1 MHQISNYVYA
11 RDELLEWDIP
21 TKRLPNPYHD
31 FPYMVLEGVLSPAE
45 CRAITQS
52 ALADQESVQAE
63 LRGRSLDTAIRKTD
77 IHTLS
82 PEHRTIYDR
91 RFEAVRREIEEFFAL
106 SLAKATDV
114 QVLGYESG
122 SFYLKHSDDASEL
135 RDVQGKVVGYRT
147 VAPER
152 KLTSVLFT
160 TSYTPHPS
168 DTDHFS
174 GGELLFNY
182 LCDEHGTTIT
192 LRPEAGD
199 MVVFL
204 SNPYFSHEVLP
215 VKEGYRLSLVQWHD
229 ALII

>member
-1 MHQISNYVYA
+1 MHQISSFVYA

-21 TKRLPNPYHD
+21 TARLPNPYHD
-31 FPYMVLEGVLSPAE
+31 FPYMVLEGVLSPSE
-45 CRAITQS
+45 CRAITAA
-52 ALADQESVQAE
+52 ALADKDGVAAE
-63 LRGRSLDTAIRKTD
+63 LRGKSLDTAIRKTD

-82 PEHRTIYDR
+82 PEHREMYNR
-91 RFEAVRREIEEFFAL
+91 RFEAVKAEIEEFFAL

-114 QVLGYESG
+114 QVLAYESG
-122 SFYLKHSDDASEL
+122 SFYVKHSDDASEL
-135 RDVQGKVVGYRT
+135 RDRNGNVVGYRT

-152 KLTSVLFT
+152 KLTTVLFT
-160 TSYTPHPS
+160 TSYTPHPTDS
-168 DTDHFS
+168 DHFS

-182 LCDEHGTTIT
+182 LCDESGNTIT

-215 VKEGYRLSLVQWHD
+215 VKEGFRLSLVQWHN
-229 ALII
+229 AHM

>member
-1 MHQISNYVYA
+1 MYQISNYVYA

-21 TKRLPNPYHD
+21 TARLPNPYHD
-31 FPYMVLEGVLSPAE
+31 FPYMVLEGVLSPTE
-45 CRAITQS
+45 CRAIT
-52 ALADQESVQAE
+52 AYTLADRDAVQAE

-82 PEHRTIYDR
+82 SELREIYDY
-91 RFEAVRREIEEFFAL
+91 RFAAVRKEIEDFFAL
-106 SLAKATDV
+106 SLSKATDV

-135 RDVQGKVVGYRT
+135 RDLQGNVIGYRT

-152 KLTSVLFT
+152 KLTTVLFT
-160 TSYTPHPS
+160 TSYTPHPT
-168 DTDHFS
+168 DQDHFS

-182 LCDEHGTTIT
+182 LCDEHGNTIT

-199 MVVFL
+199 MVVFF
-204 SNPYFSHEVLP
+204 SNPYFAHEVLP
-215 VKEGYRLSLVQWHD
+215 VKDGYRLSLVQWHN
-229 ALII
+229 AHI

>member
-11 RDELLEWDIP
+11 RDELLGWDIP
-21 TKRLPNPYHD
+21 TARLPNPYHD

-45 CRAITQS
+45 CRAITAH
-52 ALADQESVQAE
+52 ALADKEAVQAE
-63 LRGRSLDTAIRKTD
+63 LRGGSLDTAIRKTD

-82 PEHRTIYDR
+82 PELREIYDH
-91 RFEAVRREIEEFFAL
+91 RFEAIRQEIEDFFAL
-106 SLAKATDV
+106 SLSTATDV

-122 SFYLKHSDDASEL
+122 SFYVKHSDDASEL
-135 RDVQGKVVGYRT
+135 RDPQGNVIGYRT

-152 KLTSVLFT
+152 KLTTVLFT
-160 TSYTPHPS
+160 TSYTPHPT
-168 DTDHFS
+168 DRDHFS

-182 LCDEHGTTIT
+182 LCDEHGNTIT

-215 VKEGYRLSLVQWHD
+215 VKEGYRLSLVQWHN
-229 ALII
+229 AL

>member
-11 RDELLEWDIP
+11 QDELLKMEIP
-21 TKRLPNPYHD
+21 TARLPNPYHD
-31 FPYMVLEGVLSPAE
+31 FPYMLIEGMLTPDE

-52 ALADQESVQAE
+52 ALNDDESVDAE

-82 PEHRTIYDR
+82 PYYRKIYDSR
-91 RFEAVRREIEEFFAL
+91 YEKIKKKIEEFFAL
-106 SLAKATDV
+106 SLTRSTDV

-122 SFYLKHSDDASEL
+122 SFYLRHSDDSSEL
-135 RDVQGKVVGYRT
+135 RDREGKTIGFCP
-147 VAPER
+147 VAQER
-152 KLTSVLFT
+152 KLTTVLFT
-160 TSYTPHPS
+160 TSYTPNPT

-182 LCDEHGTTIT
+182 LCDVNGNTIA
-192 LRPEAGD
+192 LRPQAGD

-215 VKEGYRLSLVQWHD
+215 VKKGFRLSLVQWHN
-229 ALII
+229 ALL

>member
-11 RDELLEWDIP
+11 HDELLGWDIP

-31 FPYMVLEGVLSPAE
+31 FPYMILEGVLSTAE
-45 CRAITQS
+45 C
-52 ALADQESVQAE
+52 LAE
-63 LRGRSLDTAIRKTD
+63 LRGKSLDTAIRKTD

-82 PEHRTIYDR
+82 AEHRAIYDR
-91 RFEAVRREIEEFFAL
+91 RFEAVRSEIEAFFSI

-122 SFYLKHSDDASEL
+122 SFYVKHSDDASEL
-135 RDVQGKVVGYRT
+135 RDHEGNVIGYKT

-152 KLTSVLFT
+152 KLTTVLFT
-160 TSYTPHPS
+160 TSYTPHPT
-168 DTDHFS
+168 DRDHFS

-182 LCDEHGTTIT
+182 LCDEHGNTIS

-204 SNPYFSHEVLP
+204 SNPYFAHEVLP
-215 VKEGYRLSLVQWHD
+215 VKEGFRLSLVQWHD
-229 ALII
+229 AHM

>member
-11 RDELLEWDIP
+11 RDELLGWEIP

-31 FPYMVLEGVLSPAE
+31 FPYMVIEGVLSPAE
-45 CRAITQS
+45 CRAITRS
-52 ALADQESVQAE
+52 ALGDRDAVQAE

-77 IHTLS
+77 IHALS
-82 PEHRTIYDR
+82 SEHRALYES
-91 RFEAVRREIEEFFAL
+91 RFAAVRSEIEEFFAL
-106 SLAKATDV
+106 SLGQASDV
-114 QVLGYESG
+114 QVLGYEKG
-122 SFYLKHSDDASEL
+122 SFYVKHADDSSEL
-135 RDVQGKVVGYRT
+135 RDAEGNIVGFRP

-152 KLTSVLFT
+152 KLTTVLFT
-160 TSYTPHPS
+160 TSYTPNPT
-168 DTDHFS
+168 DKDHFS

-182 LCDEHGTTIT
+182 LCDEQGNTIT

-215 VKEGYRLSLVQWHD
+215 VRGGYRLSLVQWHD
-229 ALII
+229 CFS

>member
-21 TKRLPNPYHD
+21 TKRLPNPYRD
-31 FPYMVLEGVLSPAE
+31 FPYLVIEGVLSPDE
-45 CRAITQS
+45 CRAITAS
-52 ALADQESVQAE
+52 ALVDRETVQAA
-63 LRGRSLDTAIRKTD
+63 LRGREVDNAIRKTD

-82 PEHRTIYDR
+82 SEHRTIYES
-91 RFEAVRREIEEFFAL
+91 RFAAVRQEIENFFSL
-106 SLAKATDV
+106 SLTESTDV

-122 SFYLKHSDDASEL
+122 SFYVKHSDDSSEL
-135 RDVQGKVVGYRT
+135 RDREGDTVGFVP

-152 KLTSVLFT
+152 KVTTVLFT
-160 TSYTPHPS
+160 SSYTPHPTDS
-168 DTDHFS
+168 DHFS

-182 LCDEHGTTIT
+182 LCDESGNTIT

-215 VKEGYRLSLVQWHD
+215 VKEGFRLSLVQWHN
-229 ALII
+229 AHI

>member
-11 RDELLEWDIP
+11 HDELMEWDIP

-31 FPYMVLEGVLSPAE
+31 FPYMVLEGVLSPSE
-45 CRAITQS
+45 CRAITAA
-52 ALADQESVQAE
+52 ALADKEAVQAE

-82 PEHRTIYDR
+82 AEHREIYNR
-91 RFEAVRREIEEFFAL
+91 RFEAVRGEIEDFFAL
-106 SLAKATDV
+106 SLGRSTDV
-114 QVLGYESG
+114 QVLGYERG
-122 SFYLKHSDDASEL
+122 SFYVKHSDDSSEL
-135 RDVQGKVVGYRT
+135 RNNQGDVIGYKA

-152 KLTSVLFT
+152 KLTTVLFT
-160 TSYTPHPS
+160 TSYTPHPTDS
-168 DTDHFS
+168 DHFS

-182 LCDEHGTTIT
+182 LCDEHGNTIT

-199 MVVFL
+199 MVVFF

-215 VKEGYRLSLVQWHD
+215 VKEGFRLSLVQWHD
-229 ALII
+229 AHL

>member
-11 RDELLEWDIP
+11 RDELLTMDIP

-31 FPYMVLEGVLSPAE
+31 FPYMVIEGVLSPSE
-45 CRAITQS
+45 CRAITYA
-52 ALADQESVQAE
+52 ALEDDKSVRAE

-77 IHTLS
+77 IHTLCE
-82 PEHRTIYDR
+82 EHRKIYDNR
-91 RFEAVRREIEEFFAL
+91 YASIKGEIEDFFAL
-106 SLAKATDV
+106 SLSSSTDV

-122 SFYLKHSDDASEL
+122 SFYLRHSDDSSEL
-135 RDVQGKVVGYRT
+135 RDAQGETIGFRT

-152 KLTSVLFT
+152 KLTTVLFT
-160 TSYTPHPS
+160 TSYTPNPT
-168 DTDHFS
+168 DNDHFS

-182 LCDEHGTTIT
+182 LCDEHGNTIT

-204 SNPYFSHEVLP
+204 SNPYFSHEVLS
-215 VKEGYRLSLVQWHD
+215 VQKGFRLSLVQWHN
-229 ALII
+229 ALL

>member
-11 RDELLEWDIP
+11 QDELLGWDIP
-21 TKRLPNPYHD
+21 TKRLPNPYND

-45 CRAITQS
+45 CRAITAW
-52 ALADQESVQAE
+52 ALSDKEAVRAE
-63 LRGRSLDTAIRKTD
+63 LRGRALDTAIRKTD

-82 PEHRTIYDR
+82 PEHRLMYEH
-91 RFEAVRREIEEFFAL
+91 RFDAVRREIEEFFAL
-106 SLAKATDV
+106 SLSTPTDV
-114 QVLGYESG
+114 QVLGYEQG
-122 SFYLKHSDDASEL
+122 GFYLKHSDDASEL
-135 RDVQGKVVGYRT
+135 RNHDGDTIGYKT

-152 KLTSVLFT
+152 VLTTVLFT
-160 TSYTPHPS
+160 TSYTPHPT

-182 LCDEHGTTIT
+182 LCDQYGNTIT

-215 VKEGYRLSLVQWHD
+215 VKEGFRLSLVQWHN
-229 ALII
+229 AL

>member
-1 MHQISNYVYA
+1 MHQISSFVYA

-21 TKRLPNPYHD
+21 TARLPNPYHD

-52 ALADQESVQAE
+52 ALADKDSVQAE
-63 LRGRSLDTAIRKTD
+63 LRGRSTDTTIRKTD

-82 PEHRTIYDR
+82 SEHRAIYDR
-91 RFEAVRREIEEFFAL
+91 RFDAVRSEIETFFAL

-122 SFYLKHSDDASEL
+122 SFYIKHSDDSSEL
-135 RDVQGKVVGYRT
+135 RNAQGDVIGFKT

-152 KLTSVLFT
+152 KLTTVLFT
-160 TSYTPHPS
+160 TTYTPYPT
-168 DTDHFS
+168 DQDHFS

-182 LCDEHGTTIT
+182 LCDQHGNMIT

-215 VKEGYRLSLVQWHD
+215 VKEGFRLSLVQWHN
-229 ALII
+229 AHM

>member
-11 RDELLEWDIP
+11 RDELLGWDIP

-31 FPYMVLEGVLSPAE
+31 FPYMVIEGVLSPSE
-45 CRAITQS
+45 CRAITAA
-52 ALADQESVQAE
+52 ALEDTASVKAE
-63 LRGRSLDTAIRKTD
+63 LRGKALDTAIRRTD

-82 PEHRTIYDR
+82 AEHRAIYES
-91 RFEAVRREIEEFFAL
+91 RFAAVRSEIETFFSL
-106 SLAKATDV
+106 SLSTSTDV
-114 QVLGYESG
+114 QVLGYQSG

-135 RDVQGKVVGYRT
+135 RDREGKTAGFRT

-152 KLTSVLFT
+152 KVTTVLFT
-160 TSYTPHPS
+160 TSYTPHPT

-182 LCDEHGTTIT
+182 LCDEDGNTIT

-215 VKEGYRLSLVQWHD
+215 VKSGYRLSLVQWHN
-229 ALII
+229 AYI

>member
-11 RDELLEWDIP
+11 RDELLGWDIP
-21 TKRLPNPYHD
+21 TARLPNPYYD

-45 CRAITQS
+45 CRAIT
-52 ALADQESVQAE
+52 AYTLETNEAVQAE

-77 IHTLS
+77 IHILT
-82 PEHRTIYDR
+82 PEHRAIYDR
-91 RFEAVRREIEEFFAL
+91 RFDAVRGEIEEFFAL
-106 SLAKATDV
+106 SLSKATDV

-122 SFYLKHSDDASEL
+122 SFYLKHSDDSSEL
-135 RDVQGKVVGYRT
+135 RDREGNIVGFKP

-152 KLTSVLFT
+152 KLTTVLFT
-160 TSYTPHPS
+160 TSYTPHPT
-168 DTDHFS
+168 DQDHFS

-182 LCDEHGTTIT
+182 LCDEHGNTIT
-192 LRPEAGD
+192 LRLEAGD

-215 VKEGYRLSLVQWHD
+215 VVEGFRLSLVQWHD
-229 ALII
+229 AL

>member
-11 RDELLEWDIP
+11 RDELLSMDIP

-31 FPYMVLEGVLSPAE
+31 FPYMVIEGVLSPSE
-45 CRAITQS
+45 CRAVTAA
-52 ALADQESVQAE
+52 ALANKEVVQAE

-82 PEHRTIYDR
+82 PDHRLIYDR
-91 RFEAVRREIEEFFAL
+91 HFDAVRSEIEEFFAL
-106 SLAKATDV
+106 SLSRSTDV

-122 SFYLKHSDDASEL
+122 SFYLRHSDDSSEL
-135 RDVQGKVVGYRT
+135 RDADGKTIGFRT

-152 KLTSVLFT
+152 KLTTVLFT
-160 TSYTPHPS
+160 TSYTPHPT

-174 GGELLFNY
+174 GGELVFNY
-182 LCDEHGTTIT
+182 LCNEQGNTIT

-215 VKEGYRLSLVQWHD
+215 VHKGFRLSLVQWHN
-229 ALII
+229 ALT

>member
-1 MHQISNYVYA
+1 MHQISSFVYA
-11 RDELLEWDIP
+11 RDELLGWDIP
-21 TKRLPNPYHD
+21 TTRLPNPYHD

-45 CRAITQS
+45 CRAIT
-52 ALADQESVQAE
+52 AAAKADNDSVAAE
-63 LRGRSLDTAIRKTD
+63 LRGRSLDTSIRKTD
-77 IHTLS
+77 IHILS
-82 PEHRTIYDR
+82 TEHRAIYDR
-91 RFEAVRREIEEFFAL
+91 RFEAVRSEIETFFAL

-122 SFYLKHSDDASEL
+122 SFYVKHSDDSSEL
-135 RDVQGKVVGYRT
+135 RNPKGDVIGFKT

-152 KLTSVLFT
+152 KLTTVLFT
-160 TSYTPHPS
+160 TSYTPHPT
-168 DTDHFS
+168 DQDHFS

-182 LCDEHGTTIT
+182 LCDQHGNTIT

-215 VKEGYRLSLVQWHD
+215 VKEGFRLSLVQWHNG
-229 ALII
+229 L

>member
-1 MHQISNYVYA
+1 
-11 RDELLEWDIP
+11 
-21 TKRLPNPYHD
+21 
-31 FPYMVLEGVLSPAE
+31 MVLEGVLSPAE
-45 CRAITQS
+45 CRAITVHTLS
-52 ALADQESVQAE
+52 DKDAVAAE

-82 PEHRTIYDR
+82 VEHREIYDR
-91 RFEAVRREIEEFFAL
+91 RFEAIRAEIEDFFAL
-106 SLAKATDV
+106 SLSRATDV

-122 SFYLKHSDDASEL
+122 SFYVKHSDDSSEL
-135 RDVQGKVVGYRT
+135 RDREGNIVGYRP

-152 KLTSVLFT
+152 KLTTVLFT

-168 DTDHFS
+168 DRDHFS

-182 LCDEHGTTIT
+182 LCDESGNTIT

-204 SNPYFSHEVLP
+204 SNPYFAHEVLP
-215 VKEGYRLSLVQWHD
+215 VKEGFRLSLVQWHD
-229 ALII
+229 GIL

>member
-11 RDELLEWDIP
+11 RDELLGWDIP

-31 FPYMVLEGVLSPAE
+31 FPYMVIEGVLSPSE
-45 CRAITQS
+45 CRAITAA
-52 ALADQESVQAE
+52 ALEDTASVKAE
-63 LRGRSLDTAIRKTD
+63 LRGKALDTAIRRTD

-82 PEHRTIYDR
+82 AEHRAIYES
-91 RFEAVRREIEEFFAL
+91 RFAAVRSEIETFFAL
-106 SLAKATDV
+106 SLSTSTDV
-114 QVLGYESG
+114 QVLGYQSG

-135 RDVQGKVVGYRT
+135 RDREGKTAGFRT

-152 KLTSVLFT
+152 KVTTVLFT
-160 TSYTPHPS
+160 TSYTPHPT

-182 LCDEHGTTIT
+182 LCDEDGNTIT

-215 VKEGYRLSLVQWHD
+215 VKSGYRLSLVQWHN
-229 ALII
+229 AYI

>member
-1 MHQISNYVYA
+1 MHQISHYVYA

-45 CRAITQS
+45 CRAITEA
-52 ALADQESVQAE
+52 ALNDRDAVRAE
-63 LRGRSLDTAIRKTD
+63 LRGRALDTAMRRTD
-77 IHTLS
+77 IHTLG
-82 PEHRTIYDR
+82 PEHRAVYES
-91 RFEAVRREIEEFFAL
+91 RFAAVRDEIEAFFAL
-106 SLAKATDV
+106 SLSRATDV

-122 SFYLKHSDDASEL
+122 SFYVCHSDDSSEL
-135 RDVQGKVVGYRT
+135 RDREGNTVGFRP

-152 KLTSVLFT
+152 KLTTVLFT
-160 TSYTPHPS
+160 TSYTPHPT
-168 DTDHFS
+168 DKDHFS

-182 LCDEHGTTIT
+182 LCDESGNTIT

-215 VKEGYRLSLVQWHD
+215 VKEGFRLSLVQWHD
-229 ALII
+229 CI

>member
-1 MHQISNYVYA
+1 MHRISNYVYA
-11 RDELLEWDIP
+11 RDELLGWDIP

-31 FPYMVLEGVLSPAE
+31 FPYMVLEGVLSPSE
-45 CRAITQS
+45 CRAITEA
-52 ALADQESVQAE
+52 ALADREAVAAE
-63 LRGRSLDTAIRKTD
+63 LRGRALDTAIRKTD

-82 PEHRTIYDR
+82 PEHLAIYEH
-91 RFEAVRREIEEFFAL
+91 RFAAVRREIEEFFAL
-106 SLAKATDV
+106 SLGKGTDV
-114 QVLGYESG
+114 QVLGYEKG
-122 SFYLKHSDDASEL
+122 SFYVRHADDSSEL
-135 RDVQGKVVGYRT
+135 RDAEGNTVGFRP

-152 KLTSVLFT
+152 KLTTVLFT

-168 DTDHFS
+168 DPDHFS

-182 LCDEHGTTIT
+182 LCDEHDNTIT

-215 VKEGYRLSLVQWHD
+215 VREGYRLSLVQWHN
-229 ALII
+229 AF

>member
-1 MHQISNYVYA
+1 MHQISSFVYA

-21 TKRLPNPYHD
+21 TARLPNPYHD
-31 FPYMVLEGVLSPAE
+31 FPYMVLEGVLSPSE
-45 CRAITQS
+45 CRAITAA
-52 ALADQESVQAE
+52 ALADKDGVAAE
-63 LRGRSLDTAIRKTD
+63 LRGKSLDTTIRKTD

-82 PEHRTIYDR
+82 PEHREMYNR
-91 RFEAVRREIEEFFAL
+91 RFEAVKAEIEEFFAL

-114 QVLGYESG
+114 QVLAYESG
-122 SFYLKHSDDASEL
+122 SFYVKHSDDASEL
-135 RDVQGKVVGYRT
+135 RDRNGNVVGYRT

-152 KLTSVLFT
+152 KLTTVLFT
-160 TSYTPHPS
+160 TSYTPHPTDS
-168 DTDHFS
+168 DHFS

-182 LCDEHGTTIT
+182 LCDESGNTIT

-215 VKEGYRLSLVQWHD
+215 VKEGFRLSLVQWHN
-229 ALII
+229 AHM

>member
-1 MHQISNYVYA
+1 LHQISNYIYA

-31 FPYMVLEGVLSPAE
+31 FPYMVLEGVLNPSE
-45 CRAITQS
+45 CRAITAA
-52 ALADQESVQAE
+52 ALADKNTVQAE
-63 LRGRSLDTAIRKTD
+63 LRGRALDTAIRSTD
-77 IHTLS
+77 IHILS
-82 PEHRTIYDR
+82 AEHRLIYDR
-91 RFEAVRREIEEFFAL
+91 RFAAVRGEIEEFFAISL
-106 SLAKATDV
+106 SKATDV

-122 SFYLKHSDDASEL
+122 SFYLKHSDDSSEL
-135 RDVQGKVVGYRT
+135 RDTFGNVIGYRT

-152 KLTSVLFT
+152 KLTTVLFT
-160 TSYTPHPS
+160 TSYTPHPT

-182 LCDEHGTTIT
+182 LCDASGNTIT

-199 MVVFL
+199 MIVFL

-215 VKEGYRLSLVQWHD
+215 VQKGFRLSLVQWHN
-229 ALII
+229 ALS

>member
-11 RDELLEWDIP
+11 RDELLSWDIP

-31 FPYMVLEGVLSPAE
+31 FPYMVLEGVLSPSE
-45 CRAITQS
+45 CRAIT
-52 ALADQESVQAE
+52 AAAIADKDAVQAE
-63 LRGRSLDTAIRKTD
+63 LRGKSLDTAIRKTD

-82 PEHRTIYDR
+82 AEHCALYDR
-91 RFEAVRREIEEFFAL
+91 RFEAVRSEIEAFFTISL
-106 SLAKATDV
+106 SKATDV

-122 SFYLKHSDDASEL
+122 SFYVKHSDDASEL
-135 RDVQGKVVGYRT
+135 RDNDGNIVGYRT

-152 KLTSVLFT
+152 KLTTVLFT
-160 TSYTPHPS
+160 TSYTPNPT
-168 DTDHFS
+168 DLDHFS

-182 LCDEHGTTIT
+182 LCDEAGNTIT

-204 SNPYFSHEVLP
+204 SNPYFAHEVLP
-215 VKEGYRLSLVQWHD
+215 VTDGFRLSLVQWHD
-229 ALII
+229 AYI